1 MWLVRGSQI
10 ILAASLFVSSSGCLV
25 FHMRERVVREDEPRH
40 SVRFTSSRAQR
51 DFNTTASD
59 PKIRHLNDSTSV
71 VGVPFL
77 MFYYKSTKLSDNAY
91 FNDQLADCD
100 GDGDGWITDEE
111 VLAYQDLKARNQI
124 DSSKSPQVL
133 ARKGPRIDI
142 DVPPK
147 RRWRLAL
154 FSKDDASTSTQK

>member
-1 MWLVRGSQI
+1 
-10 ILAASLFVSSSGCLV
+10 
-25 FHMRERVVREDEPRH
+25 
-40 SVRFTSSRAQR
+40 
-51 DFNTTASD
+51 
-59 PKIRHLNDSTSV
+59 
-71 VGVPFL
+71 

-124 DSSKSPQVL
+124 DSSKSPEVL